1 MWLERE
7 KDGYPVMSAL
17 STRNVVL
24 LYAIEGMLFT
34 RWPYYTADSVYACT
48 NLIAPASLVGIAC
61 LLCSYTRLAMYGTD
75 SAALKF
81 WQHTTTFRKF
91 AALLYYSSVLFVI
104 SVVCCTVLV
113 TFLRRRLSRTNQQ
126 GPMYAKT
133 VLYVL
138 DCVFVAYIVI
148 VALMKKQAALV
159 LFYVVYYFFLRMHA
173 EIRYMVTHFYFLALF
188 PMLSRID

>member
-1 MWLERE
+1 M
-7 KDGYPVMSAL
+7 PAL

-24 LYAIEGMLFT
+24 LYAIESMLFT
-34 RWPYYTADSVYACT
+34 TWPYSMADGVYAVT

-61 LLCSYTRLAMYGTD
+61 LLCSYARLAMYGTD
-75 SAALKF
+75 GTAQRM

-104 SVVCCTVLV
+104 SMACCTVFV
-113 TFLRRRLSRTNQQ
+113 TFLRRRLRRTNQQ

-148 VALMKKQAALV
+148 VALMKKSVVLV
-159 LFYVVYYFFLRMHA
+159 LFYVVYFFFLRMHA
-173 EIRYMVTHFYFLALF
+173 EIQYMVTHFYFLALF
-188 PMLSRID
+188 PMLARIG